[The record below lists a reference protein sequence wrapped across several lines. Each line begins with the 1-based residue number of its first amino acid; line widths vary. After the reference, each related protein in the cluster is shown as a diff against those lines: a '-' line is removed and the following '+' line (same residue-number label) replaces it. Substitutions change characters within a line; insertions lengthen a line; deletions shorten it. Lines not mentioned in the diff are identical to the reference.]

1 MYALVEFLGKQFKVE
16 PGAEIKVP
24 KVSQEIGDSVSLEK
38 VLYLNE
44 DGSRSIG
51 QPYVKDATIDA
62 SVVRHGRDR
71 KIIVFKMK
79 RRKGY
84 QRRNG
89 HRQDFS
95 VLKIDRFNFTSEN

>member
-1 MYALVEFLGKQFKVE
+1 MYALVEFAGKQFKVE
-16 PGAEIKVP
+16 PGAEVKVP
-24 KVSQEIGDSVSLEK
+24 KVSQEVGVTLTLDKI
-38 VLYLNE
+38 LYLNE
-44 DGSRSIG
+44 DGSRTIG

-95 VLKIDRFNFTSEN
+95 VLKIDRFNLSSEN